1 MTERKIKQHP
11 EADFSKDSLVLQEA
25 KRSVVFTEKLM
36 GPYFQALEGCRG
48 VPQMDRHH
56 PEGDVF
62 NHSLQVLRWAF
73 RESIDTDLILAAML
87 HDVGKAIETRGH
99 EEKAIEML
107 GDHLSAKTKWLI
119 EQHMRIWDMVLG
131 EMRRQ
136 GKVRYLIE
144 HPFLPDFILL
154 ARWDKMGRD
163 PRQMVYYSRS
173 NIIERL
179 NRCVQKR
186 YLTKNKEELDG

>member
-1 MTERKIKQHP
+1 MGLGFSCRKKLTLKHNNFMI
-11 EADFSKDSLVLQEA
+11 
-25 KRSVVFTEKLM
+25 FTEKLM
-36 GPYFQALEGCRG
+36 EPYFLALENCRG

-87 HDVGKAIETRGH
+87 HDVGKAVECKGH

-107 GDHLSAKTKWLI
+107 GDHLSAKTVWLI
-119 EQHMRIWDMVLG
+119 EQHMKIWSMILG
-131 EMRRQ
+131 EMQRQ
-136 GKVRYLIE
+136 GKVRELVE
-144 HPFLPDFILL
+144 HPFLPDLVLL

-163 PRQMVYYSRS
+163 PRRVVLYDGGD
-173 NIIERL
+173 IIERL
-179 NRCVQKR
+179 NRCVEKK
-186 YLTKNKEELDG
+186 YKEATG

>member
-1 MTERKIKQHP
+1 MTGRTIKNHP
-11 EADFSKDSLVLQEA
+11 MMDLSKDSLVLQEA
-25 KRSVVFTEKLM
+25 KRTTLFTEEFM
-36 GPYFQALEGCRG
+36 EPYFRALEKCRG
-48 VPQMDRHH
+48 VPQMDKYH

-62 NHSLQVLRWAF
+62 GHSLQVLRWAF

-87 HDVGKAIETRGH
+87 HDVGKAIDTRGH

-131 EMRRQ
+131 DMRRQ
-136 GKVRYLIE
+136 GKVKYLIE
-144 HPFLPDFILL
+144 HLFLPDLVLL

-163 PRQMVYYSRS
+163 PRRIVHYDRGE
-173 NIIERL
+173 IIERL
-179 NRCVQKR
+179 NRCMEKR
-186 YLTKNKEELDG
+186 YKEVLE

>member
-1 MTERKIKQHP
+1 MTGRIIKNQP
-11 EADFSKDSLVLQEA
+11 MIDFSKESIILQEG
-25 KRSVVFTEKLM
+25 KRLAVFTEKLM
-36 GPYFQALEGCRG
+36 EPYFRALERCRG
-48 VPQMDRHH
+48 VPQMDEHH

-87 HDVGKAIETRGH
+87 HDVGKAVETRGH
-99 EEKAIEML
+99 EEKAVEML

-131 EMRRQ
+131 DMRRQ
-136 GKVRYLIE
+136 GKVKYLVE
-144 HPFLPDFILL
+144 HLFLPDLILL

-163 PRQMVYYSRS
+163 PRRIVHYDRGE
-173 NIIERL
+173 IIERL
-179 NRCVQKR
+179 NRCVEKR
-186 YLTKNKEELDG
+186 YKEVLK